1 MKRYLVDYAYQI
13 IVTERTVLCVDTA
26 DDIETVSAAVSGEES
41 LTPVEAT
48 SVEQATE
55 FVESEAV
62 DCVVTEYDLE
72 DGSGLEIVE
81 ALREEQPQTPVVLFT
96 GTRPGDIDTASFE
109 EMVVEY
115 LNRDLPDAA
124 DRLGF
129 VVDDVI
135 THSAQVGFLAPD
147 DEGSRLEALA
157 EYDVDGMPIE
167 ESFSRLTDLITSHF
181 DAAVAFI
188 GLIEEEKE
196 DFLACTGADWDSL
209 TREDT
214 ICTHS
219 MLQEDVMVVEDIAED
234 KRFANND
241 KLHNLDIVSYAGANM
256 TTDDGQIIGQVCLI
270 DHEPRQ
276 YDETQK
282 QDLQDFADTAM
293 EILDLRQQL
302 LDAKRTEVDA

>member
-1 MKRYLVDYAYQI
+1 MS
-13 IVTERTVLCVDTA
+13 ERTVLCVDTA
-26 DDIETVSAAVSGEES
+26 EDIETITAAVSTTES

-48 SVEQATE
+48 SVERATE
-55 FVESEAV
+55 VVESDAV
-62 DCVVTEYDLE
+62 DCVVTEHDLE

-96 GTRPGDIDTASFE
+96 GTKPGEIDTASFE
-109 EMVVEY
+109 EMIVEY

-124 DRLGF
+124 ERLGF

-135 THSAQVGFLAPD
+135 THSAQVGFLTPN

-157 EYDVDGMPIE
+157 AYDIDGMPIE
-167 ESFSRLTDLITSHF
+167 ESFSRLTDLIASHF

-196 DFLACTGADWDSL
+196 DVLACTGADWDSL

-219 MLQEDVMVVEDIAED
+219 MLQEDVMVVEDINED
-234 KRFANND
+234 KRFANNEG
-241 KLHNLDIVSYAGANM
+241 LQNLGIVSYAGANM

-270 DHEPRQ
+270 DHERRQ
-276 YDETQK
+276 YDEAQK

-293 EILDLRQQL
+293 EILSLRQQL
-302 LDAKRTEVDA
+302 LDAQKTGVDA